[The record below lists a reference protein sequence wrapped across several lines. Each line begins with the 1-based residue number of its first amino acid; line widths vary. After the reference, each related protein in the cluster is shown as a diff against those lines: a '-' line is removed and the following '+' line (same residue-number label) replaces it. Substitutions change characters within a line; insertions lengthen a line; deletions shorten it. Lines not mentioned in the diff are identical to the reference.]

1 MSTEDPVAGMPGID
15 ENAYALLTNIQGFD
29 SFSLGPHSSID
40 EIQRAFHTQS
50 LIWHPDKN
58 PGDTQAVRIYKRMKR
73 SYDILM
79 DPTLRKAHDERMT
92 ANACTV
98 TAGRESPPR
107 NGRSGGAVRQPPPED
122 LGAPPPSAKPFA
134 YVDREPHAAT
144 PACKAGLRRGDAI
157 LRLGE
162 ATHLREV
169 PDQLIGSVGEPLPAL
184 VIDVHGRFLKKWVV
198 PHAWDHQAP
207 ASLLGCQ
214 MSDQCPL
221 DLIATH
227 PVEVSRHRRLKAVE
241 QVLGVP
247 CQDNTVKNGA
257 ASASARSSARGG
269 SSRIVGPSCGH
280 SNGHGSGPGAPSGNS
295 MLQRSAQGVRNEA
308 SAAVRTVSRGGNW
321 MPRIILFLASL
332 ANVGL
337 GLTIMIFPAVS
348 YGVFNVWELPFLH
361 CNQVIAYRYRYA
373 YPPFPPGLAP
383 HPPSLLSPPSPLSSL
398 PTRLQHEELR
408 ARQLLKGDSFVPA
421 VGEALP
427 PAWPPMPS
435 GSSGSPG
442 SPARPPTHG
451 QDTATPPRPPL
462 RGTAPPSAHEG
473 FFAPPPPPP
482 PPPPS
487 ALVHLLAPP
496 SPSSDSVFGQGI
508 VQSESTPSAAAHT
521 DAPMAAFVHEWTA
534 TNLGVDLI
542 RNAMLYILMGS
553 AVMIAISL
561 VGLVLAC
568 LPPSRLRGALMAL
581 YLCAGLPSWVFL
593 VFVAVGA
600 VALRDSA
607 AALVTTYW
615 DCLKDLSPT
624 HASSIPHRFTEME
637 AAAGCCIAAAVLLL
651 VGLLAACRVVGWRH
665 LARHTVGIVSLFRGL
680 VGVSFLGLGI
690 VLKLT
695 SQVEDVLFDWL
706 VIGLGGA
713 TLCIS
718 VLGVCGSRNESKRLL
733 RVYTLLLFA
742 LLSAIFGVAVY
753 LLVDVTD
760 ALSSWFDAS
769 WAAMATHVCAS
780 ALSPSCAAAAA
791 LDPNEWMNASS
802 WTSSPVITRQEVHA
816 LAASHLLSITTLV
829 VLLFLVLLFDLV
841 MACVLQ
847 YLVGTY
853 GREEPSAD
861 EREMLAPAGDDEEV
875 RGYGANYDHGEDED
889 EDEDYR
895 M

>member
-1 MSTEDPVAGMPGID
+1 MPGID
-15 ENAYALLTNIQGFD
+15 KNAYALLTNIQGFD

-92 ANACTV
+92 ANACTA
-98 TAGRESPPR
+98 TSAGR
-107 NGRSGGAVRQPPPED
+107 
-122 LGAPPPSAKPFA
+122 
-134 YVDREPHAAT
+134 
-144 PACKAGLRRGDAI
+144 
-157 LRLGE
+157 
-162 ATHLREV
+162 
-169 PDQLIGSVGEPLPAL
+169 
-184 VIDVHGRFLKKWVV
+184 
-198 PHAWDHQAP
+198 
-207 ASLLGCQ
+207 
-214 MSDQCPL
+214 
-221 DLIATH
+221 
-227 PVEVSRHRRLKAVE
+227 
-241 QVLGVP
+241 
-247 CQDNTVKNGA
+247 
-257 ASASARSSARGG
+257 
-269 SSRIVGPSCGH
+269 
-280 SNGHGSGPGAPSGNS
+280 
-295 MLQRSAQGVRNEA
+295 
-308 SAAVRTVSRGGNW
+308 
-321 MPRIILFLASL
+321 
-332 ANVGL
+332 
-337 GLTIMIFPAVS
+337 LTIMIFPAVS

-361 CNQVIAYRYRYA
+361 CNQVIAYRYR
-373 YPPFPPGLAP
+373 
-383 HPPSLLSPPSPLSSL
+383 
-398 PTRLQHEELR
+398 
-408 ARQLLKGDSFVPA
+408 
-421 VGEALP
+421 
-427 PAWPPMPS
+427 
-435 GSSGSPG
+435 
-442 SPARPPTHG
+442 
-451 QDTATPPRPPL
+451 
-462 RGTAPPSAHEG
+462 
-473 FFAPPPPPP
+473 
-482 PPPPS
+482 
-487 ALVHLLAPP
+487 
-496 SPSSDSVFGQGI
+496 PSSDSVFGQGI

-718 VLGVCGSRNESKRLL
+718 LLGVCGSRNESKRLL

-802 WTSSPVITRQEVHA
+802 WTSSPVITRQE
-816 LAASHLLSITTLV
+816 
-829 VLLFLVLLFDLV
+829 
-841 MACVLQ
+841 
-847 YLVGTY
+847 
-853 GREEPSAD
+853 REG
-861 EREMLAPAGDDEEV
+861 AGVPV
-875 RGYGANYDHGEDED
+875 RSSDMSD
-889 EDEDYR
+889 
-895 M
+895 